1 MYYNNTNNNKLVLHV
16 YIYICPKNYLFF
28 FSEKWH
34 NDNDTVPMLVV

>member
-28 FSEKWH
+28 LTEKWH
-34 NDNDTVPMLVV
+34 DNDTVPMLVV